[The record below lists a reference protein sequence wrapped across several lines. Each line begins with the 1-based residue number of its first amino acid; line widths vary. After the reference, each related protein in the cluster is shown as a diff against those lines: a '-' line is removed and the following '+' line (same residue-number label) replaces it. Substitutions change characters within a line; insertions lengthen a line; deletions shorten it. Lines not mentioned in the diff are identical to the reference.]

1 MVTFNDL
8 RRNAFYTD
16 EDEAIASITR
26 TELLTTRVDV
36 GFRQVD
42 IRQDADKDL
51 LVEYIKDR
59 TKPGKG
65 AFQDVSLERLS
76 QGLSYIELGAWIGD
90 QTDALV
96 FMALG
101 AHHGAWSIITPML
114 LGITGPEAERMM
126 GAGMVMTSG
135 IAAEFRA
142 LLEA

>member
-1 MVTFNDL
+1 MVTFDDL
-8 RRNAFYTD
+8 RKNAFYTD
-16 EDEAIASITR
+16 EDEAIASITNNK
-26 TELLTTRVDV
+26 LLTTRVDM

-42 IRQDADKDL
+42 IKQDADKSL
-51 LVEYIKDR
+51 LIEYIKDR

-65 AFQDVSLERLS
+65 AFQEVSLERLS
-76 QGLSYIELGAWIGD
+76 QGLSYIELGAWIGN

-114 LGITGPEAERMM
+114 LGMTGPEAEQMM

-135 IAAEFRA
+135 ITPEFRA